1 MAIDLKQTAIDP
13 DVEVPPTRNTKED
26 VRAALNDLQ
35 GNILKSHGRDNSRHV
50 FVTFVVETA
59 EQRQR
64 ARAWLAS
71 MVSQGR
77 VTSAMRQWDEANAH
91 REAVARGRGTLSSA
105 RSQAAL
111 ESASGVFCGLL
122 VSADGYRDLKL
133 DALMP
138 DDPSFRT
145 GAKQRVSVLNDP
157 PVEQWEEHFRRELH
171 AVVILADDVPDRL
184 QQILAELLDELTSLG
199 ATTAAETGKAMRLN
213 AQGEPDVTAP
223 VREHF
228 GFADGLSQPLF
239 YARDIDRARARHGG
253 IDRYDPSAPLN
264 QVLVKDP
271 GGSDDGYGSYFV
283 YRKLAQDVPGFRGD
297 EAALAEKIAKYAGQS
312 GLVGVPQEYVDLAG
326 AYMVGRFKDGTPV
339 VSLDVAGV
347 ATSPNN
353 FDFDADV
360 DGVRC
365 PFQAHVR
372 KSNPRGD
379 KQRQFAQPLTQE
391 RSVRVVRRGISY
403 GPVTLTPQPGD
414 DVGLLFLCA
423 QSSIADQF
431 EFIQNQWANNPLFLR
446 DGSGID
452 PVIGQ
457 REPSSGVEFPAQWP
471 KLYGSR
477 NELDFGTNP
486 PTVVG
491 HTFTE
496 TVGGWVTMRGGEYF
510 FAPSLSALTAFAEV
524 TG

>member
-13 DVEVPPTRNTKED
+13 DIEVPPTRNTKENI
-26 VRAALNDLQ
+26 RAALNDLQ

-50 FVTFVVETA
+50 FVTFAVDTV

-64 ARAWLAS
+64 ARAWLAA
-71 MVSQGR
+71 MVTRGR

-91 REAVARGRGTLSSA
+91 REVVARIRAGSTGADLTA
-105 RSQAAL
+105 
-111 ESASGVFCGLL
+111 ASGVFCGLL
-122 VSADGYRDLKL
+122 ISADGYRDLGL
-133 DALMP
+133 DAVMP
-138 DDPSFRT
+138 DDPSYRT
-145 GAKQRVSVLNDP
+145 GAKNRVGVLNDP
-157 PVEQWEEHFRRELH
+157 PVEQWEEPFRRTLH
-171 AVVILADDVPDRL
+171 ALVILADDVPERL
-184 QQILAELLDELTSLG
+184 QQVLTELRDELTALG
-199 ATTAAETGKAMRLN
+199 ATIAEETGKAMRLN
-213 AQGEPDVTAP
+213 SRGEFDPAAP

-228 GFADGLSQPLF
+228 GYADGVSQPLF

-264 QVLVKDP
+264 QVLVPDP
-271 GGSDDGYGSYFV
+271 GGSDNGYGSYFV

-297 EAALAEKIAKYAGQS
+297 EQALAEKIAKYAGQS
-312 GLVGVPQEYVDLAG
+312 GVAQEYLDLAG
-326 AYMVGRFKDGTPV
+326 AYLVGRFKDGTPV
-339 VSLDVAGV
+339 VSFDVAGV

-391 RSVRVVRRGISY
+391 RSVRIVRRGISY
-403 GPVTLTPQPGD
+403 GPVTLTPRPGD

-446 DGSGID
+446 DGCGID

-457 REPSSGVEFPAQWP
+457 REPGSGVEFPAQWP
-471 KLYGSR
+471 KQYGSR
-477 NELDFGTNP
+477 NDLDFATNP
-486 PTVVG
+486 PTVAG

-496 TVGGWVTMRGGEYF
+496 TVGGWVTMKGGEYF